1 MKEKIFNN
9 KNRLIFL
16 ISLLILLIVLYIILI
31 FINYSSLKKYDNQ
44 ILKNIYVEQ
53 FDMSDYTYKSGKA
66 KLEFYNEYL
75 LNKVVVFKINSKEYK
90 YTLKDLGFN
99 IDYKRTFND
108 IKKYQNSL
116 SVSKKLMVINSNKK
130 IKFDVYYSVDD
141 ESLVNALNNI
151 KSSVDVSSIDGYF
164 DTSNGVKYV
173 SGVDGFSLNVDMSK
187 EIIKDYFLKAVDK
200 DINIELVGESVKSNT
215 NESYSTI
222 DTMTSSFTT
231 TFNAGIT
238 QRATNLR
245 SALNYIN
252 GAIVEPGEVFSYY
265 KYAGPYNKA
274 GYVFYYEFVGNGVC
288 QIATTVY
295 DAALLGGLEIVK
307 RYPHAKKSVYV
318 DGGLD
323 ATVASY
329 SSGWNVDFQFKNTYK
344 YPIYIKAYAVGG
356 EAHVEFWSNSNAKEG
371 KTYSTESVW
380 LGGRGYTTYL
390 HTYKD
395 GVEIDK
401 SKIATTWYIE
411 D

>member
-16 ISLLILLIVLYIILI
+16 ISSLILLIVLYIILI
-31 FINYSSLKKYDNQ
+31 FINYSSLKKYDNL
-44 ILKNIYVEQ
+44 ILKNVYVEQ
-53 FDMSDYTYKSGKA
+53 FDMSDYSYKRAKA

-75 LNKVVVFKINSKEYK
+75 LNKVVVFKINSSEYK
-90 YTLKDLGFN
+90 YTLKDFGVN
-99 IDYKRTFND
+99 IDYKRTFNE
-108 IKKYQNSL
+108 IKKYQDNL
-116 SVSKKLMVINSNKK
+116 SVSKKLMIINSNEK
-130 IKFDVYYSVDD
+130 IKFDVYYSVSD
-141 ESLVNALNNI
+141 EALVNTLNSI
-151 KSSVDVSSIDGYF
+151 KSVVDVSAVDGYF

-187 EIIKDYFLKAVDK
+187 EIIKDYFLKAVDN
-200 DINIELVGESVKSNT
+200 DINIELVGDSVKSNT
-215 NESYSTI
+215 NDSYASI

-329 SSGWNVDFQFKNTYK
+329 SSGWNIDMQWKNTYK

>member
-16 ISLLILLIVLYIILI
+16 ISSLILLIVLYIILI
-31 FINYSSLKKYDNQ
+31 FINYSSLKKYDNL
-44 ILKNIYVEQ
+44 ILKNVYVEQ
-53 FDMSDYTYKSGKA
+53 FDMSDYSYKRAKA

-75 LNKVVVFKINSKEYK
+75 LNKVVVFKINSSEYK
-90 YTLKDLGFN
+90 YTLKDFGVN
-99 IDYKRTFND
+99 IDYKRTFNE
-108 IKKYQNSL
+108 IKKYQDNL
-116 SVSKKLMVINSNKK
+116 SVSKKLMIINSNEK
-130 IKFDVYYSVDD
+130 IKFDVYYSVSD
-141 ESLVNALNNI
+141 EALVNTLNSI
-151 KSSVDVSSIDGYF
+151 KSVVDVSAVDGYF

-187 EIIKDYFLKAVDK
+187 EIIKDYFLKAVDN
-200 DINIELVGESVKSNT
+200 DINIELVGDSVKSNT
-215 NESYSTI
+215 NENYASI

-329 SSGWNVDFQFKNTYK
+329 SSGWNIDMQWKNTYK

>member
-16 ISLLILLIVLYIILI
+16 ISSLILLIVLYIILI
-31 FINYSSLKKYDNQ
+31 FINYSSLKKYDNL
-44 ILKNIYVEQ
+44 ILKNVYVEQ
-53 FDMSDYTYKSGKA
+53 FDMSDYSYKRAKA

-75 LNKVVVFKINSKEYK
+75 LNKVVVFKINSSEYK

-99 IDYKRTFND
+99 IDYKRTFNE
-108 IKKYQNSL
+108 IKKYQDNL
-116 SVSKKLMVINSNKK
+116 SVSKKLMIINSNEK
-130 IKFDVYYSVDD
+130 IKFDVYYSVNDD
-141 ESLVNALNNI
+141 GLVNSLNSI
-151 KSSVDVSSIDGYF
+151 KSIVDVSAVDGYF

-173 SGVDGFSLNVDMSK
+173 SGGDGFYLNVDMSK

-200 DINIELVGESVKSNT
+200 EINIELVGDSVKSNT
-215 NESYSTI
+215 NESYASI

-329 SSGWNVDFQFKNTYK
+329 SSGWNIDMQWKNTYK

>member
-16 ISLLILLIVLYIILI
+16 ISSLILLIVLYIILI
-31 FINYSSLKKYDNQ
+31 FINYSSLKKYDNL
-44 ILKNIYVEQ
+44 ILKNVYVEQ
-53 FDMSDYTYKSGKA
+53 FDMSDYSYKRAKA

-75 LNKVVVFKINSKEYK
+75 LNKVVVFKINSSEYK
-90 YTLKDLGFN
+90 YTLKDFGVN
-99 IDYKRTFND
+99 IDYKRTFNE
-108 IKKYQNSL
+108 IKKYQDNL
-116 SVSKKLMVINSNKK
+116 SVSKKLMIINSNEK
-130 IKFDVYYSVDD
+130 IKFDVYYSVSD
-141 ESLVNALNNI
+141 EALVNTLNSI
-151 KSSVDVSSIDGYF
+151 KSVVDVSAVDGYF

-187 EIIKDYFLKAVDK
+187 EIIKDYFLKAVDN
-200 DINIELVGESVKSNT
+200 DINIELVGDSVKSNT
-215 NESYSTI
+215 NESYASI

-329 SSGWNVDFQFKNTYK
+329 SSGWNIDMQWKNTYK

>member
-16 ISLLILLIVLYIILI
+16 ISSLILLIVLYIILI
-31 FINYSSLKKYDNQ
+31 FINYSSLKKYDNL
-44 ILKNIYVEQ
+44 ILKNVYVEQ
-53 FDMSDYTYKSGKA
+53 FDMSDYSYKRAKA

-75 LNKVVVFKINSKEYK
+75 LNKVVVFKINSSEYK

-99 IDYKRTFND
+99 IDYKRTFNE
-108 IKKYQNSL
+108 IKKYQDNL
-116 SVSKKLMVINSNKK
+116 RVSKKLMIINSNEK
-130 IKFDVYYSVDD
+130 IKFDVYYSVSD
-141 ESLVNALNNI
+141 ETLVNTLNSI
-151 KSSVDVSSIDGYF
+151 KSVVDVSAVDGYF

-200 DINIELVGESVKSNT
+200 EINIELVGDSVKSNT
-215 NESYSTI
+215 NESYASI

-329 SSGWNVDFQFKNTYK
+329 SSGWNIDMQWKNTYK